1 MLRKIL
7 YGMVSLLCII
17 LIGLSEFVV
26 AGFDTSI
33 FRTAGYW
40 YSLIASTVACALIL
54 YSTATNDIDQYKI
67 KDEKLITLKNE
78 LDNRVANNVENDF
91 EKFLVEENQKRKI
104 YAWKRKINAKINWL
118 EKFAK
123 AENIELF
130 YSDDEELKKNNKY
143 CQKRAKLE
151 HLISDEYI
159 NTHIYYLRVK
169 YPKLKRYEITTGC
182 RQKDEEYQ
190 LTTKP
195 HLRVFIDN
203 LPRLAMSFGLVLFA
217 SSFAPDIK
225 EFHLATIITFTIKL
239 ISLCLNF
246 MNGKSYAIYFKDEVM
261 IPDLRYRIDK
271 IIAYMTWKVNLLK
284 HQNGGAKGE

>member
-1 MLRKIL
+1 MAKKIL
-7 YGMVSLLCII
+7 YGMISLLC
-17 LIGLSEFVV
+17 LVLVGLSEFVI
-26 AGFDTSI
+26 AGFDTRI
-33 FRTAGYW
+33 FYSASYW
-40 YSLIASTVACALIL
+40 YSLIASTIASALIL
-54 YSTATNDIDQYKI
+54 YSTATNDIDNYKV
-67 KDEKLITLKNE
+67 KDEQVLKLKSE
-78 LDNRVANNVENDF
+78 LDNQVNNNVENDF

-104 YAWKRKINAKINWL
+104 YAWKQKVSNKINRI
-118 EKFAK
+118 ERFARVK
-123 AENIELF
+123 DIELY
-130 YSDDEELKKNNKY
+130 YSNEEELKKDNKY

-151 HLISDEYI
+151 HLMSDEYI
-159 NTHIYYLRVK
+159 YTHLYYLRVK

-195 HLRVFIDN
+195 HLRVLVDN
-203 LPRLAMSFGLVLFA
+203 LPRLAMSFGLILFA

-225 EFHLATIITFTIKL
+225 EFQWATIITFTIKL

-246 MNGKSYAIYFKDEVM
+246 MNGKGYALYFKDEVM

-284 HQNGGAKGE
+284 YKTGGVKNE

>member
-1 MLRKIL
+1 MLKKIL
-7 YGMVSLLCII
+7 YGTISLLCVI

-26 AGFDTSI
+26 AGFDTKI
-33 FRTAGYW
+33 FYTAGYW

-54 YSTATNDIDQYKI
+54 YSTATNDISNYKT
-67 KDEKLITLKNE
+67 KDEKVIDLKNE
-78 LDNRVANNVENDF
+78 LDNHVANNVENDF

-104 YAWKRKINAKINWL
+104 YAWKQKINRKINRLERFTKAK
-118 EKFAK
+118 
-123 AENIELF
+123 NIELF
-130 YSDDEELKKNNKY
+130 YSNDESLKKDNKY

-151 HLISDEYI
+151 YLISDEYI
-159 NTHIYYLRVK
+159 NTHVYYLRVK

-190 LTTKP
+190 LTTRP
-195 HLRVFIDN
+195 YLRVFIDN

-225 EFHLATIITFTIKL
+225 EFQLATVITFTIKL

-246 MNGKSYAIYFKDEVM
+246 INGKSYAVYFKDEVM

-284 HQNGGAKGE
+284 NKTGGVKNE

>member
-1 MLRKIL
+1 MAKKIL
-7 YGMVSLLCII
+7 YGMISLLCLI
-17 LIGLSEFVV
+17 LVGLSEFVV
-26 AGFDTSI
+26 AGFDTKI
-33 FRTAGYW
+33 FYSASYW
-40 YSLIASTVACALIL
+40 YSLIASTIASALIL
-54 YSTATNDIDQYKI
+54 YSTATNDIDTYKV
-67 KDEKLITLKNE
+67 KDEQVLKLKGE
-78 LDNRVANNVENDF
+78 LDNQVNNNVENDF

-104 YAWKRKINAKINWL
+104 YAWKQKVSNKINRI
-118 EKFAK
+118 ERFARVK
-123 AENIELF
+123 DIELY
-130 YSDDEELKKNNKY
+130 YSNEEELKKDNKY

-151 HLISDEYI
+151 HLMSDEYI
-159 NTHIYYLRVK
+159 YTHLYYLRVK

-195 HLRVFIDN
+195 HLRVLVDN
-203 LPRLAMSFGLVLFA
+203 LPRLAMSFGLILFA

-225 EFHLATIITFTIKL
+225 EFQWATIITFIIKL

-246 MNGKSYAIYFKDEVM
+246 MNGKGYALYFKDEVM

-284 HQNGGAKGE
+284 HKTGGVKDE

>member
-1 MLRKIL
+1 MAKKIL
-7 YGMVSLLCII
+7 YGMVSLLCLI

-33 FRTAGYW
+33 FCTASYW
-40 YSLIASTVACALIL
+40 YSLIASTIACALIL
-54 YSTATNDIDQYKI
+54 YSTATNDIDNYKL
-67 KDEKLITLKNE
+67 KDEKLVKLKDE
-78 LDNRVANNVENDF
+78 LDDHVNKNVENDF

-104 YAWKRKINAKINWL
+104 YAWKQKISNKINRI
-118 EKFAK
+118 EKFSK
-123 AENIELF
+123 VKDIELY
-130 YSDDEELKKNNKY
+130 YSNEEELKKNNKY

-151 HLISDEYI
+151 YLMSDEYI
-159 NTHIYYLRVK
+159 NSHLYYLRVK

-182 RQKDEEYQ
+182 RQKDEEYK

-195 HLRVFIDN
+195 HLRLLVDN
-203 LPRLAMSFGLVLFA
+203 LPRLTMSFALVLFA

-225 EFHLATIITFTIKL
+225 EFQWATIITFTMKL

-246 MNGKSYAIYFKDEVM
+246 MNGKSYALFFKDEVM

-284 HQNGGAKGE
+284 NKNGGV

>member
-1 MLRKIL
+1 MLKKIL
-7 YGMVSLLCII
+7 YGTISLLCIL

-40 YSLIASTVACALIL
+40 YSLIASNVACALIL
-54 YSTATNDIDQYKI
+54 YSTATNDISNYKT
-67 KDEKLITLKNE
+67 KDEKVINLKNE
-78 LDNRVANNVENDF
+78 LDTHVANNVENDF

-104 YAWKRKINAKINWL
+104 YAWKQKINSKINRL
-118 EKFAK
+118 ERFTKAK
-123 AENIELF
+123 NIELF
-130 YSDDEELKKNNKY
+130 YSNDESLKKDNKY

-151 HLISDEYI
+151 YLISDEYI
-159 NTHIYYLRVK
+159 NTHVYYLRVK

-190 LTTKP
+190 LTTRP
-195 HLRVFIDN
+195 YLRVFIDN

-225 EFHLATIITFTIKL
+225 EFQLATIITFTIKL

-246 MNGKSYAIYFKDEVM
+246 INGKSYAVYFKDEVM
-261 IPDLRYRIDK
+261 MPDLRYRIDK

-284 HQNGGAKGE
+284 NKTGGVKNE